1 VKKRISKLLLLSLV
15 LFFGILSS
23 CSQDSDILATSK
35 TKDITRG
42 EFYKWLETKR
52 MQEESILVS
61 KDKQKEILTDMAL
74 EIFALDKAKAGGF
87 DKSRRFLI
95 FKEQVREST
104 LHKYFSREI
113 LSKATFNE
121 SAIRVSYILLAIN
134 RFKQDPDNIDRK
146 IRLEDHEVDRRFDE
160 LISKAKGLIQRL
172 DKGESFE
179 KLASEFSE
187 DSTKKSGGDFGYII
201 RDMMP
206 AYFSEPAFSLK
217 EGEYTKTPV
226 KTPKGV
232 YVIKVEDKVDLTE
245 ENIDKIIKDQSQRER
260 IAARLARKF
269 QSDYIEKL
277 MNAEDLEFLYIKGRS
292 YNNTDVIF
300 RIGEKEYTIAD
311 VDKNIEN
318 RVTQEEKEKIYKN
331 GIVPDKIKNDF
342 AKNMFQ
348 YLVWSR
354 DALRLG
360 VDKKPEYLKEL
371 EQIENTLLIAEYIRA
386 ITSRSVFISDQEIL
400 EEYEKGKEN
409 RYSEKVMD
417 NGVMVNRA
425 IAFDDVRD
433 EIYNELVK
441 KAQFQRAQEWKEEMI
456 DKYNLK
462 INETELKGT

>member
-1 VKKRISKLLLLSLV
+1 
-15 LFFGILSS
+15 
-23 CSQDSDILATSK
+23 
-35 TKDITRG
+35 
-42 EFYKWLETKR
+42 
-52 MQEESILVS
+52 
-61 KDKQKEILTDMAL
+61 
-74 EIFALDKAKAGGF
+74 
-87 DKSRRFLI
+87 
-95 FKEQVREST
+95 
-104 LHKYFSREI
+104 
-113 LSKATFNE
+113 
-121 SAIRVSYILLAIN
+121 
-134 RFKQDPDNIDRK
+134 
-146 IRLEDHEVDRRFDE
+146 
-160 LISKAKGLIQRL
+160 
-172 DKGESFE
+172 
-179 KLASEFSE
+179 
-187 DSTKKSGGDFGYII
+187 
-201 RDMMP
+201 MMP